1 MNGSSGYQIFLSVTA
16 SILIAEKL
24 KDSPQS
30 FFSGRLGLCFSSS
43 RTQNESLVLCQNEKQ
58 TFALNHITIYSMHEK
73 AQVKGYTMLSQCLLE
88 KVDVCD
94 FDTLEK
100 LYL

>member
-1 MNGSSGYQIFLSVTA
+1 
-16 SILIAEKL
+16 
-24 KDSPQS
+24 
-30 FFSGRLGLCFSSS
+30 
-43 RTQNESLVLCQNEKQ
+43 
-58 TFALNHITIYSMHEK
+58 MHEK